1 MFGVFKVG
9 ELTKAADISP
19 DVGLLMHSIT
29 RVIITR
35 YDRATVRAA
44 YRPSVMLTRY
54 QAVEM
59 VGEHGENDSNV
70 VLQAVFSASAWP
82 RPRRLL
88 LEYASK

>member
-19 DVGLLMHSIT
+19 DVGLLVHSIT

-35 YDRATVRAA
+35 YDRAITVRAT
-44 YRPSVMLTRY
+44 YRPSLMLTRY

-59 VGEHGENDSNV
+59 VGEIAYTSENDSDV
-70 VLQAVFSASAWP
+70 VLQAVF
-82 RPRRLL
+82 
-88 LEYASK
+88 